1 MTEAEDRK
9 SDIREIMEAFQRPLM
24 ASNNERRQEI
34 EDHEKRIRTLETENT
49 KNQKDIE
56 TIMKSL
62 TKIDSNITWLL
73 RLVIGFVIT
82 ALLGLIVIG
91 AQVPIK

>member
-1 MTEAEDRK
+1 MTEADDRK
-9 SDIREIMEAFQRPLM
+9 SDLREIMEAFQRPLM
-24 ASNNERRQEI
+24 ASNNERRNEI
-34 EDHEKRIRTLETENT
+34 EDHEKRIRALETDNT

-62 TKIDSNITWLL
+62 AKIDSNITWLL
-73 RLVIGFVIT
+73 RLVMGFIIL

-91 AQVPIK
+91 ANTPIK